1 MALRGSI
8 PHFSLTGSFVSFH
21 AWMHARAPWRCNI
34 LIRQPESTNHEKIN
48 NNRNV
53 NFHQQDVVL
62 PDCVHPGAPRSMVFF
77 SFQRQIQEGHI
88 TEKKTNN
95 QILMPSMCIPIHD
108 HASGQLSQITEET
121 IIALNHLCLPRLQG
135 RTHQQD
141 YSTAD
146 HEQGFHL
153 RASTGG
159 KGA

>member
-1 MALRGSI
+1 MSCCPI
-8 PHFSLTGSFVSFH
+8 VCT
-21 AWMHARAPWRCNI
+21 
-34 LIRQPESTNHEKIN
+34 PEL
-48 NNRNV
+48 
-53 NFHQQDVVL
+53 QDIWY
-62 PDCVHPGAPRSMVFF
+62 FF
-77 SFQRQIQEGHI
+77 PFNDKSRKDISQK
-88 TEKKTNN
+88 KKTNN